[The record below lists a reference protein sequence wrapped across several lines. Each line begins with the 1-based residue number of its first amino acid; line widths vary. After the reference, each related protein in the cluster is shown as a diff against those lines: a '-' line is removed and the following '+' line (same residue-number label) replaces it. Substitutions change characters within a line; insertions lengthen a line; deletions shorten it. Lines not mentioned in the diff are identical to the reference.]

1 MAGTVAG
8 AEGRSMMAMSVL
20 RPYFSV
26 TR

>member
-20 RPYFSV
+20 RPYFNV